1 MNKTKALGQHFL
13 NDRSILRKILN
24 IIDPQ
29 KDELVIEIGAGKG
42 ALTFPL
48 AEQAGKV
55 LAIEKDADLIPF
67 LKENGPKNLIVIERD
82 VLEVDFRELVALEPG
97 FRGRVKIA
105 GNLPYSI
112 SSPLLFKIFEDR
124 ELFAACVF
132 LLQKEVA
139 QRLAARPGSKSYAP
153 LSILFQLVFDVR
165 LCLPWPRGLFSSA
178 QVQSASYRS
187 KRPVPFSKSPM
198 KTYSA
203 ASPGRLRPEKEN
215 LANNLKSWPQR
226 FGPVQEALLR
236 LGLRETVR
244 AGRTLHR
251 PVRGP
256 FRTAQKGLKLNQ
268 TAGGDIKQKDDQ
280 YPGGKATE

>member
-1 MNKTKALGQHFL
+1 MSKTKALGQHFL
-13 NDRSILRKILN
+13 NDRSILRKILGV
-24 IIDPQ
+24 IDPQ
-29 KDELVIEIGAGKG
+29 EDELVVEIGAGKG

-48 AEQAGKV
+48 AERAGKV

-67 LKENGPKNLIVIERD
+67 LKENGPKNLVVIERD

-165 LCLPWPRGLFSSA
+165 LRFTLAPGAFSPPPK
-178 QVQSASYRS
+178 VQSALVSLE
-187 KRPVPFSKSPM
+187 KRPAPLFEVKDLDLFRRFLRAAFAQRR
-198 KTYSA
+198 KT
-203 ASPGRLRPEKEN
+203 

-244 AGRTLHR
+244 AEELSIGEFAAL
-251 PVRGP
+251 
-256 FRTAQKGLKLNQ
+256 FGLLK
-268 TAGGDIKQKDDQ
+268 
-280 YPGGKATE
+280 KA